1 MSGVFVTT
9 DWEEVAKRIGNA
21 ASARVRRKAVA
32 GTGKEA
38 RRDLLPLIAEAYSIS
53 KAGLAAKAK
62 SPSPGAVDPVY
73 VLRMNRRLGLSK
85 LRAGARKFSK
95 RKSATAG
102 LLAITQP
109 QATGSKGVDLFRAVK
124 GEQRGEFILPSRR
137 GRKRRKVGGPI
148 LRRGFD
154 ATPALAARRD
164 QIVEDLARAVAAG
177 IEAAMKGKRGR

>member
-1 MSGVFVTT
+1 MTGITVTT
-9 DWEEVAKRIGNA
+9 DWEEVAKRLGEA
-21 ASARVRRKAVA
+21 MSARVRRKAVA
-32 GTGKEA
+32 ETGKEA
-38 RRDLLPLIAEAYSIS
+38 RRDLLPLLADAYSIS
-53 KAGLAAKAK
+53 KAGLGAKAK
-62 SPSPGAVDPVY
+62 SPSPGATDPVY
-73 VLRMNRRLGLSK
+73 TIRMNRRLRLSK
-85 LRAGARKFSK
+85 LKAGARKFTR

-164 QIVEDLARAVAAG
+164 QIVEDLAKNVAKH
-177 IEAAMKGKRGR
+177 IEAAMKGKR